1 MIRGVN
7 HQTIEIKETGNPFF
21 ERAILFVTKEGSD
34 LSEQKL
40 KSEWDGFIR
49 FSDRPPVS
57 RLKSEERK
65 RKNKKYRR
73 IKSIVTALFWTG
85 VGIVLSILFRCVF

>member
-34 LSEQKL
+34 LSEQ
-40 KSEWDGFIR
+40 
-49 FSDRPPVS
+49 
-57 RLKSEERK
+57 
-65 RKNKKYRR
+65 
-73 IKSIVTALFWTG
+73 
-85 VGIVLSILFRCVF
+85 